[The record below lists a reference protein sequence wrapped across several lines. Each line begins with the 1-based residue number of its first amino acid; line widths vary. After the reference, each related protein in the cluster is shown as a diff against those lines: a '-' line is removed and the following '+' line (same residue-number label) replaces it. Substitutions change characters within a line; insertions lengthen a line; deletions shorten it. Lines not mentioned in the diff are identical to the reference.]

1 MQWLMKNWPIKGAA
15 LFLALMLYVAVQLQ
29 QPVTTSF
36 DVTLNIQMPR
46 GRALTQKP
54 PKVRVQISGKG
65 SQILKLRS
73 LAGDITRRVPD
84 TLTTSTYSIHL
95 DPSEVELALPKGADV
110 RVMEVRPSEITLA
123 LDSVARKEVRVVSL
137 VSVTPE
143 SGQMLHGGL
152 SMTPTTVR
160 LVGPEQNLTAID
172 SVMTVPMEITNVSG
186 EFSRQVPIDTM
197 PLGMVRLSP
206 KQVTVTGEMGRIAE
220 RSFGGIP
227 VETGA
232 GAITSFI
239 VTPARV
245 SVAVRGPEERVAA
258 LTRDSLR
265 VVAHITTAATTR
277 NRAYHRHCTA
287 RHHRPRHSRLR
298 HAAAPK
304 RNPGSSWLT
313 QSSASRRRATKHPQ
327 PFWSAVSSRVWS
339 SCPRI
344 FTRSSAVSSPS
355 SRAALIS
362 PRCRRSW
369 IAPSPKRASRPQPSM
384 RSR

>member
-1 MQWLMKNWPIKGAA
+1 MQWLTKNWPIKGAA

-46 GRALTQKP
+46 GRALVQKP

-84 TLTTSTYSIHL
+84 TLTSTTYSIHL

-123 LDSVARKEVRVVSL
+123 LDSVARKEVRIVSL
-137 VSVTPE
+137 VSATPD
-143 SGQMLHGGL
+143 SGQVLHGGL

-160 LVGPEQNLTAID
+160 LVGPEQSLAAID
-172 SVMTVPMEITNVSG
+172 SVTTVPMEITSVSG

-197 PLGMVRLSP
+197 PLGIVRLSP
-206 KQVTVTGEMGRIAE
+206 KQVLVTGEMGRIAE

-232 GAITSFI
+232 GAITSLI

-245 SVAVRGPEERVAA
+245 SVAVTGPEERVAA

-265 VVAHITTAATTR
+265 VVAHITTPATASAPGVARITVIAPR
-277 NRAYHRHCTA
+277 GITA
-287 RHHRPRHSRLR
+287 RAIPDSVTL
-298 HAAAPK
+298 
-304 RNPGSSWLT
+304 
-313 QSSASRRRATKHPQ
+313 RRRSGGTPA
-327 PFWSAVSSRVWS
+327 
-339 SCPRI
+339 
-344 FTRSSAVSSPS
+344 
-355 SRAALIS
+355 
-362 PRCRRSW
+362 RRG
-369 IAPSPKRASRPQPSM
+369 
-384 RSR
+384 